1 MTLAAGL
8 GEMNV
13 YSLVDAM
20 CATAEYDKYD
30 ARSEDW
36 VRINPPAHVAQILLS
51 RQGKWRFPAI
61 AGIITTPTLRPDGSL
76 LAAPGYDPAT
86 KVGRPRG

>member
-1 MTLAAGL
+1 
-8 GEMNV
+8 
-13 YSLVDAM
+13 M
-20 CATAEYDKYD
+20 CATAEYEKYD